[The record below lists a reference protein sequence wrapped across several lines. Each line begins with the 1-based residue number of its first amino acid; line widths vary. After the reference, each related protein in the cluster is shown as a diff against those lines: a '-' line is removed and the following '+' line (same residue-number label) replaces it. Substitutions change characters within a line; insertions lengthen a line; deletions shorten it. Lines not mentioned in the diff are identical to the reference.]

1 MKKWLAIIAGLGL
14 FVILVQ
20 VWEAQFCKKLVK
32 DMTVAGAIMT
42 GAEAI
47 EKYEECKKW

>member
-1 MKKWLAIIAGLGL
+1 MKKLLGAIIVIGL

-20 VWEAQFCKKLVK
+20 VWESQFCKKISK
-32 DMTVAGAIMT
+32 DLT

>member
-1 MKKWLAIIAGLGL
+1 MKKWLVITAGLGL
-14 FVILVQ
+14 FAILVQ

-32 DMTVAGAIMT
+32 DMT